1 MPLTHHKIQSNI
13 QNKIYLASKSPRR
26 RELLRQVGI
35 EFELLL
41 LRDAAPRGPDV
52 SEIVLPNELPDAYVT
67 RVTQEKADTAWA
79 LMHAR
84 KLPIHP
90 VLAADTTV
98 VIGQQILGKPANQSE
113 AILMLNQLSGKTHQV
128 LTSLSVQNGDDSF
141 HCTQI
146 SDVTFAT
153 LTDEQILAYC
163 STQEP
168 YDKAGG
174 YGIQGLAARFISHI
188 SGSYSGIM
196 GLPLFETT
204 ALLRQAGIQLL

>member
-1 MPLTHHKIQSNI
+1 MPLSSNKIHSSM

-41 LRDAAPRGPDV
+41 LRDAMPRGPDV
-52 SEIVLPNELPDAYVT
+52 SEAVLPDELPDVYVA
-67 RVTQEKADTAWA
+67 RVTQEKASSAWSHM
-79 LMHAR
+79 LMR
-84 KLPIHP
+84 RLPIHP

-98 VIGQQILGKPANQSE
+98 VIDQEILGKPANQNE
-113 AILMLNQLSGKTHQV
+113 AILMLRRLSGKTHQV
-128 LTSLSVQNGDDSF
+128 LTSIAVHHHDASF
-141 HCTQI
+141 HCTQS
-146 SDVTFAT
+146 SDVTFAA
-153 LTDEQILAYC
+153 LTEEQILAYC
-163 STQEP
+163 VTQEP

-204 ALLRQAGIQLL
+204 ALLRQAGIQLP

>member
-1 MPLTHHKIQSNI
+1 MPLT
-13 QNKIYLASKSPRR
+13 QNKIHNRIYLASKSPRR

-52 SEIVLPNELPDAYVT
+52 SEIVLPNELPGIYVA
-67 RVTQEKADTAWA
+67 RVTQEKARTAWS
-79 LMHAR
+79 LMQMR
-84 KLPIHP
+84 KLPVHP

-98 VIGQQILGKPANQSE
+98 VIDQQILGKPANQSE
-113 AILMLNQLSGKTHQV
+113 AVEMLRRLSGKTHQV
-128 LTSLSVQNGDDSF
+128 LTSLAVHYHESNF
-141 HCTQI
+141 HCTQT

-153 LTDEQILAYC
+153 LTDEQIIAYC
-163 STQEP
+163 ATQEP

-204 ALLRQAGIQLL
+204 ALLRQAGIQLP